1 MTFVETIGSTL
12 AHTIVMTHFAQRHCH
27 NYFLTTT
34 SIKKKKRLKA
44 EIIQT
49 GEKCTGRKLKN
60 HKHGNSSFIHV
71 FREWGV
77 PQKQSN
83 LPSVHD
89 AAFLKN
95 FACYWENS

>member
-12 AHTIVMTHFAQRHCH
+12 AHTIVMTHLAQRHCH
-27 NYFLTTT
+27 NYILTTT
-34 SIKKKKRLKA
+34 SIKKKKIKSWNNTNWREMHWQ
-44 EIIQT
+44 EI
-49 GEKCTGRKLKN
+49 EKSYKY
-60 HKHGNSSFIHV
+60 GNSSFIHV